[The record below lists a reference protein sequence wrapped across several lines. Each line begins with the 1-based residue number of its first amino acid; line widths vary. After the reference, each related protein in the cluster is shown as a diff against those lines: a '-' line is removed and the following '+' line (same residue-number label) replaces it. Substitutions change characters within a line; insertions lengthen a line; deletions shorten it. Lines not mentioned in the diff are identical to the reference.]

1 LDRETLNPFVTTVPR
16 VLVPH
21 SNGFPDG
28 FRVGGSQRL
37 VMVADAV
44 IATVAAVMVTASF
57 PFYLYGAWVMID
69 ADVVTWDVLVYHLKF
84 IVTGLTLNTVP
95 VVAWMLPR
103 LMDQF
108 GGLAVIHA
116 FLGLQ
121 AYALLAFALTGI
133 VRIFQAKRADDLHEN
148 MSAWRGRLRI
158 GVVGYVVF
166 WIGAYLVGVYR
177 YVGRYVVG

>member
-1 LDRETLNPFVTTVPR
+1 MARP
-16 VLVPH
+16 
-21 SNGFPDG
+21 FPDG
-28 FRVGGSQRL
+28 FRVRGSQ
-37 VMVADAV
+37 VVTMVADAV
-44 IATVAAVMVTASF
+44 IATVAAAMVTASL

-69 ADVVTWDVLVYHLKF
+69 AETVTWGVLTYHLKF

-95 VVAWMLPR
+95 VVGWMAPR
-103 LMDQF
+103 LLSQF

-133 VRIFQAKRADDLHEN
+133 VRIFQAKRAADLYDDPDQDIDIDDLHEN

-166 WIGAYLVGVYR
+166 WFGAYLVGIYR
-177 YVGRYVVG
+177 FVGRYVLG